1 MKIALLALALLV
13 SVCSFA
19 QPIKS
24 KEEFKSWN
32 VRPKFY
38 TNKELEIRELS
49 PVTVMNNITRDY
61 SIIFTD
67 SVVLWPYQSLWVA
80 TPKVIY
86 RWSYATNGVY
96 FDSFTVR
103 SHVDTTSPKSITTEE
118 YETRFEYYE
127 GTYIRDPGYIRK
139 SHLDKYYIP
148 TWRASF
154 INYKVLTYRRVKY
167 NPSKSKK

>member
-1 MKIALLALALLV
+1 MKIALLALILLSSV
-13 SVCSFA
+13 SSFA
-19 QPIKS
+19 QPIRT
-24 KEEFKSWN
+24 KEEFMSWN

-61 SIIFTD
+61 SVIFTD

-86 RWSYATNGVY
+86 RWSYVTNGVY
-96 FDSFTVR
+96 FDSFSVA
-103 SHVDTTSPKSITTEE
+103 SHVDTTSAKSITTEE
-118 YETRFEYYE
+118 YETRFEYFE
-127 GTYIRDPGYIRK
+127 GTYIRDLRYIRK
-139 SHLDKYYIP
+139 SRSEKDYIP

-167 NPSKSKK
+167 TSLKSKK